1 MADHCNNHDNH
12 DHHDHDHHG
21 HDHHDHHHTH
31 HGHEHHHPSAPA
43 PSGDK
48 DKDYAEA
55 NKTFFDAKAQEQPD
69 PRWVEMAKKAGAAIR
84 SKYAF
89 KEDSTVLMDFACNVG
104 LTSRELAPYTKTL
117 VGVDISQGAVDV
129 FNKAVSNQ
137 GIAPEDM
144 RAVCVELKGEEGE
157 LDGLKFDV
165 ITCIVSYHHFADID
179 KMTQMLSFFL
189 KPGGALL
196 VVDITKPPAATA
208 ADSLFPAEFG
218 HVVAHT
224 GGMTKEGMQK
234 AYEGAGLV
242 NFEFEHLE
250 KVTVHEK
257 EMMLF
262 IAKGV
267 KLAN

>member
-1 MADHCNNHDNH
+1 MADHCNNHD
-12 DHHDHDHHG
+12 HHG
-21 HDHHDHHHTH
+21 HS
-31 HGHEHHHPSAPA
+31 HEHHHPSTPT

-48 DKDYAEA
+48 EKDYAEA

-69 PRWVEMAKKAGAAIR
+69 PRWVELAKKAAMAIR
-84 SKYAF
+84 SKYEF

-117 VGVDISQGAVDV
+117 VGVDISQGAVDA

-137 GIAPEDM
+137 GITPEDM

-165 ITCIVSYHHFADID
+165 ITCVLSYHHFVDID

-189 KPGGALL
+189 KPGSALL
-196 VVDITKPPAATA
+196 VVDYTKPPEATT

-218 HVVAHT
+218 NIITHT
-224 GGMTKEGMQK
+224 DGMTKEGMQK
-234 AYEGAGLV
+234 AYESASLV

-267 KLAN
+267 KSAN